1 MREGRVDYYNGCL
14 GQRKEREENVVSLLM
29 DAEFL
34 FKAIKMVFLPL
45 GGGESPSSLLG
56 LNLIPS
62 PWG

>member
-1 MREGRVDYYNGCL
+1 MGALGKGRA
-14 GQRKEREENVVSLLM
+14 REENEVSLLM

-34 FKAIKMVFLPL
+34 FKAIKMVFLSL

>member
-1 MREGRVDYYNGCL
+1 MQEGRVDYYNGCQ
-14 GQRKEREENVVSLLM
+14 GREREENEIPLLM
-29 DAEFL
+29 DTEFV